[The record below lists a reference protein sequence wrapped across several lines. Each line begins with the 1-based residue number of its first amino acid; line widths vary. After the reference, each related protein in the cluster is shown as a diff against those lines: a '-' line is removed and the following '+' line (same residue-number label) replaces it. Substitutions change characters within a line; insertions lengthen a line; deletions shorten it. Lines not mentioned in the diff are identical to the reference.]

1 MAEVRGGKKPGET
14 AGLAGRAALLG
25 QGLPLAGRVAILCPM
40 SLAPL
45 FVPVMLQRK
54 ASSKASGKASV
65 KAPAVRWFRLGIGV
79 DLSGEMIRLRSAVPD
94 ELRKVPLRVSFHLPP
109 PTDSAAK
116 LLGVAWNG
124 EIDATAVSAEVKVDV
139 GTERERAES
148 LLLVFTSLTPL
159 QRQRLCDYATL
170 RLQGD

>member
-1 MAEVRGGKKPGET
+1 MEEVGGGKKPGET

-54 ASSKASGKASV
+54 ASSKASGKASA

-79 DLSGEMIRLRSAVPD
+79 DLGGEMIRLRSAVPD

>member
-1 MAEVRGGKKPGET
+1 M
-14 AGLAGRAALLG
+14 
-25 QGLPLAGRVAILCPM
+25 AGRVAILCPM

-54 ASSKASGKASV
+54 ASSAKASGKASV

-79 DLSGEMIRLRSAVPD
+79 DVSGEMIRLRSAVPD

>member
-1 MAEVRGGKKPGET
+1 
-14 AGLAGRAALLG
+14 
-25 QGLPLAGRVAILCPM
+25 M

-65 KAPAVRWFRLGIGV
+65 KAPAIRWFRLGIGV

-139 GTERERAES
+139 GTERERAEA